1 MNGPSDK
8 WGSSFSRLVRDHI
21 VRICSSKTAIA
32 LVLCVTLSSAAIGAA
47 GPSSTIP
54 EELWGKWII
63 VRELNTRTIS
73 SWGEDQAKELIRTEI
88 EYFGVGFRWKDI
100 SGSAESVEVKAV
112 SADQFHE
119 ENSGKGA
126 NSSQVTFEQLGIKAA
141 RTKQIT
147 IGHPS
152 GGLTP
157 TTEIPGDQVL
167 IKGRDTIVFSVC
179 NVYFEARRVSV
190 STPNKNSH

>member
-1 MNGPSDK
+1 MNGHSDK
-8 WGSSFSRLVRDHI
+8 WGSSFSRLVRNHI

-32 LVLCVTLSSAAIGAA
+32 LVLCVTLRSAAIGA

-73 SWGEDQAKELIRTEI
+73 CWSEDQAKELIRTEI
-88 EYFGVGFRWKDI
+88 EYSGVGFRWKDI
-100 SGSAESVEVKAV
+100 SRSAESVEVKAV

-126 NSSQVTFEQLGIKAA
+126 NSSQVTFEQLAIKAA

-152 GGLTP
+152 GGLTA
-157 TTEIPGDQVL
+157 TIEIPGDQVL

-179 NVYFEARRVSV
+179 NVYSEARRVSV